1 MPQLQSLVNFLPKS
15 KGSFWGKIISK
26 SPLNEL
32 RPRFSPH
39 NRILNLILIIF
50 QKKSKKNV

>member
-15 KGSFWGKIISK
+15 KGS
-26 SPLNEL
+26 SPKAPNEL

-39 NRILNLILIIF
+39 NRILNSILIIF